1 MALSDNSCDLRSRL
15 LGRIHENDIRELCHM
30 IQCCENHSLTEQLYR
45 LMFDAD
51 KRASD
56 NAAWLFTHLDA
67 ARRQWLY
74 PKCDELMQEAMHTS
88 SETKCRLLLTLLAAL
103 PFREENLRTDF
114 LDFCMNRMISSG
126 SPAGIRALCMKLS
139 YLQCKLYPE
148 LLVELRSA
156 LEMLEEASPLSPALK
171 VARRNILQKMR

>member
-1 MALSDNSCDLRSRL
+1 MERTDDSSGLRHRL
-15 LGRIHENDIRELCHM
+15 LGRMHESDIRELSYV
-30 IQCCENHSLTEQLYR
+30 IQCREDHSLTEQLYR
-45 LMFDAD
+45 LMFDTD
-51 KRASD
+51 KRVSD
-56 NAAWLFTHLDA
+56 NAAWLFTHLDT

-88 SETKCRLLLTLLAAL
+88 SETKCRLLLTLLATQ

-114 LDFCMNRMISSG
+114 LDFCMNQMISSS

-148 LLVELRSA
+148 LLAELRSA

-171 VARRNILQKMR
+171 VARRNILQKIR